1 MTENRSELQPKAGA
15 PYAIGAREYLKR
27 GWDSPLPVPY
37 GSKKLTVSGWT
48 GYQGKRPDH
57 SQVKKWLVQHGD
69 DNIAVRMPEDVIG
82 IDVDAYGEKCG
93 DITLDVIEMTIGPL
107 PATWRSTSRVN
118 SDISGIYWFRLPP
131 EAVGLHWHDLGG
143 DVETISWHHRYAVV
157 WPSIHPET
165 GQTYS
170 WFDDWGKQVVHPP
183 SKEDLGLL
191 PMAWVQRLLKP
202 AHEDRSA
209 ATRDTSGHRDPK
221 HGVRTD
227 AQAWI
232 EGSLQRLDDLPDPW
246 YEGAFWDQ
254 TTFNVAC
261 DLVRLANSGWTGY
274 TLEQAEEDLYAHAP
288 TDDVWTSHD
297 VGVKWRSALIAVDDE
312 ARPDP
317 IAEVFE
323 VIADEERSGSLFDAT
338 PVLQH
343 IRQAAHSR
351 ALRAPMV
358 LQNVMARILLEVP
371 PLWRLPATVGSLAS
385 LNLFFASVGVSSAG
399 KSASTRV
406 AGELLGLVGLEQKR
420 KILPLGTGEGMAD
433 AFLDY
438 GSKDDEGMP
447 LVIPDPARLFV
458 VDEVETLNQMASR
471 SGTTLGG
478 QMKTAGTG
486 GSLGQANAKAGGRNR
501 HVPEDSYRM
510 TMVVNVQPTL
520 AGPLLD
526 GADSGLPQ
534 RFLWMSTADP
544 DAPRELTAIPEWP
557 GTLDWEMPGDGSP
570 EREISYPQ
578 EIADQIRLAA
588 LLAPDRGPEGELEG
602 HLNLT
607 RLKVAAVFALL
618 HGEVDITEQWWDL
631 AGRFTRESMK
641 TIEMCQEAVLVK
653 AMEENARQARANAH
667 NQIIASETINQDAF
681 LVERCR
687 DRIKEILR
695 EDEQGELVSWS
706 SIHKRLSA
714 KQRHVAERARD
725 ALERSG
731 IIEVSPGR
739 KKGSEKVTL
748 LTE

>member
-15 PYAIGAREYLKR
+15 PYAIGAKEYLKR

-37 GSKKLTVSGWT
+37 GSKKLVASGWT
-48 GYQGKRPDH
+48 GYRGKRPDH
-57 SQVKKWLVQHGD
+57 GQVKQWLNHHGA
-69 DNIAVRMPEDVIG
+69 DNIAIRMPEDVIG
-82 IDVDAYGEKCG
+82 IDVDAYGDKYGEL
-93 DITLDVIEMTIGPL
+93 TLDVWEMSIGPL
-107 PATWRSTSRVN
+107 PATWRSTSRKHE
-118 SDISGIYWFRLPP
+118 ISGIYWFRLPE

-143 DVETISWHHRYAVV
+143 DVETISWHHRYAMV

-165 GQTYS
+165 GQTYA
-170 WFDDWGKQVVHPP
+170 WYDDWGKRVVDPP
-183 SKEDLGLL
+183 AKDDLAVL

-202 AHEDRSA
+202 SHEDRSTVA
-209 ATRDTSGHRDPK
+209 RDTSGHRDPAY
-221 HGVRTD
+221 GVRSD

-232 EGSLQRLDDLPDPW
+232 ERSLQTLNDLPSPW
-246 YEGAFWDQ
+246 YPGAFWDQ

-274 TLEQAEEDLYAHAP
+274 TLERAQEDLFTHAP
-288 TDDVWTSHD
+288 TDEEWTSHEVD
-297 VGVKWRSALIAVDDE
+297 AKWRSALTAVGEE

-317 IAEVFE
+317 VAEDFE
-323 VIADEERSGSLFDAT
+323 PISAEEQGGSLFDAT
-338 PVLQH
+338 PVLRH

-358 LQNVMARILLEVP
+358 LQNVMARILLEAP
-371 PLWRLPATVGSLAS
+371 PLWQLPATVGSRAS
-385 LNLFFASVGVSSAG
+385 LNLFFAAVGTSGAG

-406 AGELLGLVGLEQKR
+406 AGELLGLVGVEQKR

-438 GSKDDEGMP
+438 GNKDTDGMP
-447 LVIPDPARLFV
+447 TVIPDPARMFV
-458 VDEVETLNQMASR
+458 VDEVETLNQMAAR

-510 TMVVNVQPTL
+510 TMVVNVQPAL

-526 GADSGLPQ
+526 GSDSGLPQ

-544 DAPRELTAIPEWP
+544 EAPRTLADIPEWP
-557 GTLDWEMPGDGSP
+557 GSLDWEMPGDGSP

-578 EIADQIRLAA
+578 EITDQIQLAA
-588 LLAPDRGPEGELEG
+588 LLAPDRGPEGEMEA

-607 RLKVAAVFALL
+607 RLKIAAVFALL
-618 HGEVDITEQWWDL
+618 HGETDITEQWWEL
-631 AGRFTRESMK
+631 AGRFTKESMK
-641 TIEMCQEAVLVK
+641 TIEMCQEAVLAK
-653 AMEENARQARANAH
+653 AAEENVRQAKASAH
-667 NQIIASETINQDAF
+667 TQIVVSETINQDAF

-687 DRIKEILR
+687 ERIKEILR
-695 EDEQGELVSWS
+695 DEGEQMAWGQV
-706 SIHKRLSA
+706 KRRLS
-714 KQRHVAERARD
+714 KNQQHVAERARN
-725 ALERSG
+725 ALEIGG
-731 IIEVSPGR
+731 IVEVSSGR
-739 KKGSEKVTL
+739 KQGSERVTL
-748 LTE
+748 LSE